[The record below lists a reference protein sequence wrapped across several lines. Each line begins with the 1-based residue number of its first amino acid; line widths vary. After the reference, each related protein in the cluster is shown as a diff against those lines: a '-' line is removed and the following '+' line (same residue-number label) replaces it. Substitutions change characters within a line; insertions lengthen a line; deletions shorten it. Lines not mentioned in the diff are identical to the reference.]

1 MPLIAD
7 PSPSSVTP
15 RRSFLQ
21 RLAAA
26 SALLAGATP
35 AVAFAEQGKSASD
48 PWLAKVTAKHKQV
61 FDAPEPNSGF
71 PSVFAATY
79 IRTMTDTYMLPPNGA
94 QAVVVLRHSAM
105 PMALTDA
112 LWDKYAIGAMLNVTD
127 PATKAPARRN
137 IFWKSR
143 EGDTPFPQL
152 SIEKVMQMPVTFV
165 ACGAALAVLSARAA
179 AKGGVDAASAK
190 REWEAGIIPGITIV
204 PSGVLAVARAQE
216 HGCSYCYAG

>member
-1 MPLIAD
+1 MRLVQDEHTP
-7 PSPSSVTP
+7 P

-26 SALLAGATP
+26 SALMAGVTPASAGAQQRPIPT
-35 AVAFAEQGKSASD
+35 D
-48 PWLAKVTAKHKQV
+48 PWLAKVTGKHRQV
-61 FDAPEPNSGF
+61 FDAAEVNRGF
-71 PSVFAATY
+71 APVFAATY
-79 IRTMTDTYMLPPNGA
+79 LRTMAETYHLPPGA
-94 QAVVVLRHSAM
+94 AHAVVVLRHSAM

-112 LWDKYAIGAMLNVTD
+112 MWDKYAIGAMLNVTD

-143 EGDTPFPQL
+143 DGDVPFPQA
-152 SIEKVMQMPVTFV
+152 SIEKVLQMSATFV
-165 ACGAALAVLSARAA
+165 ACGAALSVLSGMAA
-179 AKGGVDAASAK
+179 SSAGVDAATA
-190 REWEAGIIPGITIV
+190 RRDWEAGIIPGIQVV

>member
-1 MPLIAD
+1 MPLTTD
-7 PSPSSVTP
+7 SPATLATP

-26 SALLAGATP
+26 SALLAGVTP
-35 AVAFAEQGKSASD
+35 SVAFAEQGKAPTD
-48 PWLAKVTAKHKQV
+48 PWLAKVTAKHRQV

-71 PSVFAATY
+71 PAVFAATY
-79 IRTMTDTYMLPPNGA
+79 LKTMTETYHLSPGGA
-94 QAVVVLRHSAM
+94 QAIVVLRHSAM

-112 LWDKYAIGAMLNVTD
+112 MWDKYAIGAMLNITD

-137 IFWKSR
+137 IFWKSK
-143 EGDTPFPQL
+143 EGDVPFAQL

-179 AKGGVDAASAK
+179 AKGGVDAATAQK
-190 REWEAGIIPGITIV
+190 EWTAGIIPGISIV